1 MADIV
6 IFGASMSAQVART
19 YLERDSDHRVVGF
32 AVDAAY
38 ASSEKFDGLPLVPW
52 ERLEQTFPPTQVQL
66 LGPISYRRL
75 NEFRRDRYLEGKARG
90 YRFASFIH
98 SSCLAHAEQIGEHCF
113 ILAGTIIEPYATIG
127 DNVVIWSGSHIAH
140 HCALGD
146 HCFISGKVG
155 ISGATRLGERCF
167 VGGGA
172 IVSEGLTIGDGCLLS
187 FGAVVTKSVPAGSI
201 VRRSAKTGIASVPV
215 ERIRHLL

>member
-6 IFGASMSAQVART
+6 IFGASMSAQVARA

-32 AVDAAY
+32 AVDTAY
-38 ASSEKFDGLPLVPW
+38 ATSNEFDGLPLVSW
-52 ERLEQTFPPTQVQL
+52 ERLEQTFPPTRVQL

-98 SSCLAHAEQIGEHCF
+98 SSCLIDAKRIGEHCF
-113 ILAGTIIEPYATIG
+113 ILARTLIEPYVTIG
-127 DNVVIWSGSHIAH
+127 DNVVIWGGSHIAH

-187 FGAVVTKSVPAGSI
+187 FGAVVTKSIPAGSI
-201 VRRSAKTGIASVPV
+201 VRRSGKTGIASVPV
-215 ERIRHLL
+215 ARIRHLL